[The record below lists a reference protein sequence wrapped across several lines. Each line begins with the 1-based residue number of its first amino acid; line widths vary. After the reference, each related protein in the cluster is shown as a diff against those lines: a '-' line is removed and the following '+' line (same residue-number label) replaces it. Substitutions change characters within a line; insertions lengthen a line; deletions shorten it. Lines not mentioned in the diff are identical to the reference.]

1 MTFLLFPRA
10 APGTSRG
17 VSTDPEI
24 FDRALWRRR
33 RDRALPRFAEH
44 DFLFERMAADIED
57 RLDFVSRS
65 FTRALDLGTADGRLA
80 ARLRARGIPTIA
92 CDPGFAAARAAGGV
106 QCDADRLPFADGSFD
121 LIVSVGLLDGI
132 NDLPGALTLARRALK
147 PDGLFLAAFCG
158 AGTLGTLR
166 SGLLSGDGGPAAAR
180 IHPQIDVRAAGDL
193 LSRAGFA
200 MPVTDTDR
208 VTVRYSSPLALMHD
222 LRGMAATNRLR
233 DRAPSLSRTDLAALF
248 AYAANAADADGKI
261 AERFDIVHLSG
272 WAPAESQPKPARRG
286 SGRVSLA
293 DALKPKPSE

>member
-1 MTFLLFPRA
+1 MT
-10 APGTSRG
+10 
-17 VSTDPEI
+17 TDPEI
-24 FDRALWRRR
+24 FDRAVWRHR

-44 DFLFERMAADIED
+44 DFLFDRMVEDIVE

-80 ARLRARGIPTIA
+80 RRLRERGILTIA
-92 CDPGFAAARAAGGV
+92 CDPGFLAARTSGGV

-121 LIVSVGLLDGI
+121 LIVSAGHLDGI

-158 AGTLGTLR
+158 AGSLTTLR

-193 LSRAGFA
+193 LARAGFA
-200 MPVTDTDR
+200 MPVTDAER
-208 VTVRYSSPLALMHD
+208 LTVRYSSPLTLMHD

-233 DRAPSLSRTDLAALF
+233 DTAPPLSRPALAALF
-248 AYAANAADADGKI
+248 AYAASVADEDGKI
-261 AERFDIVHLSG
+261 AERFDIIHLSG
-272 WAPAESQPKPARRG
+272 WAPAESQPRPARRG

-293 DALKPKPSE
+293 DALKPPPSE